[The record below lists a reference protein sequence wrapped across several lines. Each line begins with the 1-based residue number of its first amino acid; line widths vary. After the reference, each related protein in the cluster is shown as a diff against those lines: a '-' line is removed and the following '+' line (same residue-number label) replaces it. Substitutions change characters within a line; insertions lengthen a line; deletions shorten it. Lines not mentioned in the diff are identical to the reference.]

1 MKLRR
6 LLIGL
11 SLVLGAGSASAA
23 DAGAPATS
31 ATATS
36 APKMPAGHP
45 AVADGADDGDED
57 PHAHGQG
64 MPGMNVKQDGA
75 EEDEKVPAGTIV
87 ATILDPSDRP
97 IPKAGVTL
105 GILQNS
111 IAKGEN
117 RKRVFK
123 EADDHGVVRWDN
135 LETGVGFAYRLT
147 VTRDMA
153 TFAVPP
159 VQLPLQHGV
168 RAELHVYPV
177 VTKLDEARIGA
188 QSVVFVELKDDRVQ
202 VHQVLSL
209 FNLGQTAWVPQGV
222 TMKLPEGFTALNNV
236 QQMSDVGIDP
246 VEKVGARL
254 RGTFGPGR
262 HVVEYSWQYPY
273 GGTSSIDLDLELPPR
288 VVAARVLAPAS
299 QQMKLAVDG
308 FPSADP
314 MMDPQGQRVLQTERV
329 ISQSEAP
336 IRKLHISISN
346 LPTEGPA
353 KIVVTALAAVL
364 VLGVIGWAVRL
375 QGERQKGP
383 SKKEA
388 RSRLLEELEELERA
402 KESGEVGPKTY
413 ERARRELIDALART
427 LADKQPA

>member
-1 MKLRR
+1 MMKLRS
-6 LLIGL
+6 LILGL
-11 SLVLGAGSASAA
+11 SLVLGAGAASAA
-23 DAGAPATS
+23 DAGA
-31 ATATS
+31 TAASSTA
-36 APKMPAGHP
+36 APKPPPGHP
-45 AVADGADDGDED
+45 AVADDGDED

-64 MPGMNVKQDGA
+64 MPQVKQDGA
-75 EEDEKVPAGTIV
+75 EEDDKLPAGTIV

-111 IAKGEN
+111 VAKGEN

-123 EADDHGVVRWDN
+123 EADEHGVARWDN
-135 LETGVGFAYRLT
+135 LETGVGYAYRIT

-159 VQLPLQHGV
+159 VQLSLQHGV

-177 VTKLDEARIGA
+177 VTKLDDARIGA
-188 QSVVFVELKDDRVQ
+188 QSVVFIEMKDDRVQ

-273 GGTSSIDLDLELPPR
+273 SGTSTVDLDFELPPR
-288 VVAARVLAPAS
+288 VVAARVIAPAS
-299 QQMKLAVDG
+299 QQMKLSADG
-308 FPSADP
+308 FPPAET
-314 MMDPQGQRVLQTERV
+314 MFDPQGQRVLQTERV
-329 ISQSEAP
+329 ISTSESP
-336 IRKLHISISN
+336 LRRLHVTISN

-353 KIVVTALAAVL
+353 KVIVTALAGIM
-364 VLGVIGWAVRL
+364 VLGVVGWAVRL

-402 KESGEVGPKTY
+402 RASGEVGPKTY
-413 ERARRELIDALART
+413 ERARRDIIDAIART
-427 LADKQPA
+427 LAEKPV